1 MKNAVKA
8 VLWSGLVFPG
18 LGQLVLKYY
27 IRGIALAL
35 ATAACLYV
43 LVENAVQ
50 QAMAIVDKI
59 DFSSGV
65 VNEQAIT
72 TAVSEADKAS
82 SSGAMQF
89 VVWVLLILWLIGMVD
104 AYVMGRQKDRLTSA
118 VERERHQAS
127 EK

>member
-8 VLWSGLVFPG
+8 MLWSGLVFPG

-27 IRGIALAL
+27 KRGIALAL
-35 ATAACLYV
+35 ATAACSYV
-43 LVENAVQ
+43 LVAKVANAIQ

-65 VNEQAIT
+65 VDVQAIT

-82 SSGAMQF
+82 GSGATQF
-89 VVWVLLILWLIGMVD
+89 VVWILLILWLIGMVD
-104 AYVMGRQKDRLTSA
+104 AYVMGRRKDRL
-118 VERERHQAS
+118 AS
-127 EK
+127 GRTGKDNK